1 MLSAGTDI
9 EKTRELA
16 CFIPGQ
22 GRAPGA
28 VASRYAEQVKT
39 AVIDIG
45 TNTLLLL
52 IVDEKL
58 NRVVDLCRFGRLGK
72 GLDASGRL
80 ADEAIAKSLDICR
93 EYRAVMTEH
102 EIAKPHVIGTQ
113 ALREAAN
120 ARDFVGP
127 AEQIL
132 GAPIEII
139 AGPREAELAYLSVA
153 RTFPDLDGESFVVV
167 DVGGGSTELIIAND
181 GGVVSAVSVPIG
193 AVRLTERYLESDP
206 PAIGE
211 VLRLDDKVDRVLA
224 PLNLPAGI
232 PVIGTAGTATTM
244 AAVSLGLT
252 TYDPDKVTGH
262 RLSPEDIDQL
272 RQRMFSASTAQ
283 RRDMPGIEPQ
293 RADVIAAGVAIYHRV
308 MHRMGAPVLITC
320 DRGIRWGL
328 AYELVS

>member
-1 MLSAGTDI
+1 MSACRLLSGAAMPVFGYAGW
-9 EKTRELA
+9 
-16 CFIPGQ
+16 
-22 GRAPGA
+22 
-28 VASRYAEQVKT
+28 VKT

-52 IVDEKL
+52 VVDEQMR
-58 NRVVDLCRFGRLGK
+58 RVVDLCRFGRLGK

-80 ADEAIAKSLDICR
+80 APEAIAKSLDICR

-102 EIAKPHVIGTQ
+102 AIQTPHVIGTQ

-120 ARDFVGP
+120 ARDFVGL
-127 AEQIL
+127 AEEIL
-132 GAPIEII
+132 GASIEII
-139 AGPREAELAYLSVA
+139 DGPREAELAYLSVA
-153 RTFPDLDGESFVVV
+153 KTFPELGDSCFVVV
-167 DVGGGSTELIIAND
+167 DVGGGSTELITAND

-206 PAIGE
+206 PAVGE
-211 VLRLDDKVDRVLA
+211 VLQLDDKIDRELA
-224 PLNLPAGI
+224 TLELPASV
-232 PVIGTAGTATTM
+232 PVIATAGTATTM
-244 AAVSLGLT
+244 AALSLRLT

-262 RLSPEDIDQL
+262 RMSPEEIDQL
-272 RQRMFSASTAQ
+272 RQRLFAATTAQ

-308 MHRMGAPVLITC
+308 MHRVGAPILIAC

-328 AYELVS
+328 VYDLIASE